1 MPRDVQGCTQDE
13 VCGYC
18 GLGCVRGAKCSTL
31 KTCLQSAREHGTRLV
46 VDCAAQRVQ
55 IERGRA
61 TGVIARSAHGHT
73 VTVQAR
79 TVVVAANAIGS
90 AALLLRSGFGPPAG
104 MNLTLHPVGAVWG
117 HFDEVVRP
125 WTGTMQALYSDQL
138 ADLDEG
144 YGVRFET
151 APVHPGLLALAAPWD
166 SAEGLDRLMRQLSHT
181 SVIGILLRDRFGGRI
196 TVNRHGVPV
205 ISYRLSPYDQQHM
218 RRGIEGAARVLL
230 AAGARDIFSTQNRL
244 VELRARSQDTVE
256 AWLRRVDRVGY
267 GPNQTV
273 YCSFHQMGT
282 CRMGSDPRTS
292 VVDGAGEAHRVKN
305 LFVADG
311 SLFPSASGVN
321 PMVTIAAFAH
331 YVAQQIKARL

>member
-1 MPRDVQGCTQDE
+1 
-13 VCGYC
+13 
-18 GLGCVRGAKCSTL
+18 
-31 KTCLQSAREHGTRLV
+31 
-46 VDCAAQRVQ
+46 
-55 IERGRA
+55 
-61 TGVIARSAHGHT
+61 
-73 VTVQAR
+73 
-79 TVVVAANAIGS
+79 
-90 AALLLRSGFGPPAG
+90 
-104 MNLTLHPVGAVWG
+104 
-117 HFDEVVRP
+117 
-125 WTGTMQALYSDQL
+125 
-138 ADLDEG
+138 
-144 YGVRFET
+144 
-151 APVHPGLLALAAPWD
+151 
-166 SAEGLDRLMRQLSHT
+166 MRQLSHT